1 MNKTQELT
9 TSSIFL
15 ALGLILPYVFHLTGI
30 AGPILLPMHI
40 PVLLCGF
47 IMGAKTGLLIGFITP
62 LLNSAITGMPP
73 AYPTAIA
80 MAFELAVYGYLT
92 GYLFKNRKLN
102 VFAALIISMLCG
114 RAVSGFIN
122 FILLTFGGNGF
133 VLKGFLTASFIKAI
147 PGIIIQLIII
157 PLIVKVLEQN
167 RLGMKIHG

>member
-47 IMGAKTGLLIGFITP
+47 IMGSKTGLIIGFITP

-80 MAFELAVYGYLT
+80 MAFELAVYGYFT